1 MKKARTIWKGA
12 LLLVCTVTLPQLFF
26 TSCTENKAA
35 DTVREKYL
43 VTNPAAMDTCVKS
56 EYVADI
62 HSLKNVEM
70 RARVKGYLDKILV
83 DEGQSVKQGQILFS
97 ISQQEYTEELVK
109 AKANLKSAIADA
121 KAAELD
127 VQNEQILVNKNVVSK
142 AELEMAQS
150 KLEAANA
157 KVEEA
162 RSDVSSAEL
171 NLSYT
176 EIKAPFDGVIDRIP
190 NKTGSLID
198 EGTLL
203 TTISDNNQIF
213 AYFNVSE
220 QEYLNFSKQNNDQE
234 VQLIL
239 ANDEMYPLKGKIE
252 TVESEIDKG
261 TGNLAFRARFENPNH
276 ILKNGSSGKV
286 ILKKEIKNALL
297 VPQKCV
303 FEVQDKNYVYVVG
316 SDNVV
321 QIRSITPQYRL
332 TNYYIVESG
341 LSVSDKIIYE
351 GIQLVKEGD
360 KISAQEISFSEV
372 SHQLAQ
378 L

>member
-1 MKKARTIWKGA
+1 MKAA
-12 LLLVCTVTLPQLFF
+12 LLLFCAVSLPQIFF
-26 TSCTENKAA
+26 ISCTENKAA
-35 DTVREKYL
+35 DTTREKYL
-43 VTNPAAMDTCVKS
+43 VTNPATMDTCVKS

-62 HSLKNVEM
+62 HSLKNVEL

-83 DEGQSVKQGQILFS
+83 DEGQSVKEGQVLFS
-97 ISQQEYTEELVK
+97 ISKQEYTEELAK

-127 VQNEQILVNKNVVSK
+127 VQNEQTLVNKNVVSK
-142 AELEMAQS
+142 TELEMAQS

-203 TTISDNNQIF
+203 TNISDNNQIF

-220 QEYLNFSKQNNDQE
+220 QEYLNFSKQNDENRE
-234 VQLIL
+234 VQLVL
-239 ANDEMYPLKGKIE
+239 ANDEIYPLNGKIE

-297 VPQKCV
+297 VPQKCA
-303 FEVQDKNYVYVVG
+303 FEVQDKIYVYVVG

-321 QIRSITPQYRL
+321 QLRSITPKYRL
-332 TNYYIVESG
+332 TNYYIVEAG
-341 LSVSDKIIYE
+341 LSVNDKIIYE

-360 KISAQEISFSEV
+360 KISAQEISFSQV
-372 SHQLAQ
+372 SHQLTR

>member
-1 MKKARTIWKGA
+1 MLCA
-12 LLLVCTVTLPQLFF
+12 VSLPQLFF
-26 TSCTENKAA
+26 ISCTENKAA

-43 VTNPAAMDTCVKS
+43 VTNPAAMDTCVKN

-62 HSLKNVEM
+62 HSLKNVEL
-70 RARVKGYLDKILV
+70 RARVKGYLDKIFV
-83 DEGQSVKQGQILFS
+83 DEGQPVKQGQILFS
-97 ISQQEYTEELVK
+97 ISKQEYTEELAK

-127 VQNEQILVNKNVVSK
+127 VQNEQTLVSKNVVSK
-142 AELEMAQS
+142 TELEMAQS
-150 KLEAANA
+150 KLDAANA

-162 RSDVSSAEL
+162 HSDVSSAEL

-203 TTISDNNQIF
+203 TNISDNNQIF

-220 QEYLNFSKQNNDQE
+220 QEYLNFSKQNNEQE
-234 VQLIL
+234 VQLVL
-239 ANDEMYPLKGKIE
+239 ANDEIYPLKGKIE

-316 SDNVV
+316 ADNVV
-321 QIRSITPQYRL
+321 QIRSITPKYRL
-332 TNYYIVESG
+332 PNYYIVESG
-341 LSVSDKIIYE
+341 LSTGDKIIYE
-351 GIQLVKEGD
+351 GLQLVKEGD
-360 KISAQEISFSEV
+360 KISAQEISFAEV